1 MLSLLR
7 FSFLSFISARKM
19 TDLTKLLSDSA
30 VSAQQAA
37 EKLVGP
43 CLEAIKKNEDASK
56 IEGEFDGLWS
66 SVLSAAEQ
74 TPHDKQGKLVE
85 TLHAIKSIPQSAET
99 AKKVVVW
106 GEEKRW
112 DELPMFGG
120 KAREQLDI
128 AQEKSDEAFVNING
142 FFARATAAGVDDL
155 SLFAIWTLREAPEDP
170 AADKISETSPKLL
183 KASSVW
189 FIYAADALAKASKD
203 GKQFDGKVAKPGASL
218 TEFKDEAGWRGFNN
232 DRWKV
237 WQDRFSTLKEADIPQ
252 DSKSLVSRA
261 SDSLTKV

>member
-7 FSFLSFISARKM
+7 FSSLSFISARIM
-19 TDLTKLLSDSA
+19 TDLTKLLSDSS

-37 EKLVGP
+37 EKLASP
-43 CLEAIKKNEDASK
+43 CLEAIKKNEDAAK
-56 IEGEFDGLWS
+56 IEGEFDSLWS

-85 TLHAIKSIPQSAET
+85 TLHAIKSIRPSAET

-128 AQEKSDEAFVNING
+128 AKEKSDEAFVNITG
-142 FFARATAAGVDDL
+142 FFARATAAGVNDL
-155 SLFAIWTLREAPEDP
+155 SLFAIWTLREALEDP

-189 FIYAADALAKASKD
+189 LIYAADTLANASKD

-218 TEFKDEAGWRGFNN
+218 SELKDEAGWRGFNN

-237 WQDRFSTLKEADIPQ
+237 WQDRLSTLKEANVPEETR
-252 DSKSLVSRA
+252 SLVVQA
-261 SDSLTKV
+261 LDSLTKV

>member
-1 MLSLLR
+1 
-7 FSFLSFISARKM
+7 M
-19 TDLTKLLSDSA
+19 TDLTKLLSDSS

-37 EKLVGP
+37 EKLASP
-43 CLEAIKKNEDASK
+43 CLEAIKKNEDTAK

-128 AQEKSDEAFVNING
+128 EKSDEAFVNING

-155 SLFAIWTLREAPEDP
+155 SLFAIWTLREALEDP
-170 AADKISETSPKLL
+170 AADKISATPPKLL

-189 FIYAADALAKASKD
+189 FIYATEALAKASKD
-203 GKQFDGKVAKPGASL
+203 GKQFDGKIAKPGTSL

-237 WQDRFSTLKEADIPQ
+237 WLDRFSTLKAVDLPQ
-252 DSKSLVSRA
+252 DSKSLVNQA
-261 SDSLTKV
+261 LDSLTKV

>member
-7 FSFLSFISARKM
+7 FSSLSFISARKM

-37 EKLVGP
+37 EKLAGP

-128 AQEKSDEAFVNING
+128 GK
-142 FFARATAAGVDDL
+142 
-155 SLFAIWTLREAPEDP
+155 LR
-170 AADKISETSPKLL
+170 SP
-183 KASSVW
+183 V
-189 FIYAADALAKASKD
+189 IMNTY
-203 GKQFDGKVAKPGASL
+203 
-218 TEFKDEAGWRGFNN
+218 
-232 DRWKV
+232 
-237 WQDRFSTLKEADIPQ
+237 
-252 DSKSLVSRA
+252 
-261 SDSLTKV
+261 

>member
-1 MLSLLR
+1 
-7 FSFLSFISARKM
+7 M
-19 TDLTKLLSDSA
+19 TDITKLLSDNA
-30 VSAQQAA
+30 VSTQQAA
-37 EKLVGP
+37 EKLANP
-43 CLEAIKKNEDASK
+43 CLEAIKKNEDTSK
-56 IEGEFDGLWS
+56 IESEFDRLWS

-85 TLHAIKSIPQSAET
+85 TLHAIKSIPQPAQKIE
-99 AKKVVVW
+99 VW

-142 FFARATAAGVDDL
+142 FFARVTAAGVDDL
-155 SLFAIWTLREAPEDP
+155 SLFAIWTLREALEDP
-170 AADKISETSPKLL
+170 AADKIAQQTSPKLL

-189 FIYAADALAKASKD
+189 FIYATAAIANASKD

-218 TEFKDEAGWRGFNN
+218 AEFKDEAGWRGFNN
-232 DRWKV
+232 DRWKI
-237 WQDRFSTLKEADIPQ
+237 WQDRLSNLKEADIPQ
-252 DSKSLVSRA
+252 DSKSFINQALE
-261 SDSLTKV
+261 SLAKA

>member
-1 MLSLLR
+1 MLFLLR
-7 FSFLSFISARKM
+7 FSSLSFISARKM
-19 TDLTKLLSDSA
+19 TDLTKLLSDSS

-37 EKLVGP
+37 EKLASP

-85 TLHAIKSIPQSAET
+85 TLHAIKTIPQSAE
-99 AKKVVVW
+99 KVVVW

-128 AQEKSDEAFVNING
+128 EKSDEAFVNING

-155 SLFAIWTLREAPEDP
+155 SLFAIWTLREALEDL

-218 TEFKDEAGWRGFNN
+218 AEFKDEAGWRGFNN

-237 WQDRFSTLKEADIPQ
+237 WLDRLSTLKEADVPEET
-252 DSKSLVSRA
+252 KSSVVQALSGIRKA
-261 SDSLTKV
+261 